1 MKIPSKIVGYL
12 YLGFVGSYNRQELE
26 ENSRRNQQYLVQN
39 NSEKTIEKEKRF
51 YTYKLERNSIKKKG

>member
-1 MKIPSKIVGYL
+1 MKIPSKIVTYL

>member
-51 YTYKLERNSIKKKG
+51 YTYKLERNNIKKKG